1 MPTFLHDTPESVSVV
16 LSALKDTQ
24 TLLFDCEGPSL
35 GMQGGGVVLLSLG
48 TPQSDDVHLVHITPI
63 GLPALCPIFELFE
76 SAAVQK
82 VTYDG
87 RLAQSGLFYECGGV
101 MIHNVV
107 DMQVVVM
114 QAQRLADEGKSV
126 QARAQ
131 RLIPYLPPREVL
143 GKPELYPKLLKL
155 PALGSTVKELKIGGA
170 EGITNVE
177 LKRRLRP
184 VVNWS
189 DDILTQD
196 HIDYAANDIHL
207 LHKLYTHFTANMA
220 PTATQTQASLSD
232 GKAANAFAFDQN
244 LRDAS
249 AAYVSMWTTAARQP
263 CASHPYR
270 GHPLFP
276 LGILDEPGWGDD
288 LVVCEGC
295 KRELMPECF
304 SKNNA
309 AASTGH
315 GNLSASAPGHG
326 GKCLVCCAVQLH
338 NEKPP
343 PPARQMRR

>member
-1 MPTFLHDTPESVSVV
+1 MPTFLHDTPESVAVV

-63 GLPALCPIFELFE
+63 GLPAPAPDIR
-76 SAAVQK
+76 V
-82 VTYDG
+82 
-87 RLAQSGLFYECGGV
+87 SGLFYECGGV

-114 QAQRLADEGKSV
+114 QAQRLADERKSV

-143 GKPELYPKLLKL
+143 GKPELYAKLLKL

-170 EGITNVE
+170 EGIANVE

-189 DDILTQD
+189 DDVLTQD
-196 HIDYAANDIHL
+196 HIDYAANDIDL
-207 LHKLYTHFTANMA
+207 LHKLYTHFTANVA
-220 PTATQTQASLSD
+220 PTATQSQSSD
-232 GKAANAFAFDQN
+232 GSAANAFAFDQT

-249 AAYVSMWTTAARQP
+249 AAYVSMWTTSAGQP
-263 CASHPYR
+263 CASDPYR

-276 LGILDEPGWGDD
+276 LGILDEPGWGDN

-304 SKNNA
+304 PKNDA
-309 AASTGH
+309 TGK
-315 GNLSASAPGHG
+315 GNLNAGRGA
-326 GKCLVCCAVQLH
+326 KCLVCRAVQLH

-343 PPARQMRR
+343 PPRQMRR